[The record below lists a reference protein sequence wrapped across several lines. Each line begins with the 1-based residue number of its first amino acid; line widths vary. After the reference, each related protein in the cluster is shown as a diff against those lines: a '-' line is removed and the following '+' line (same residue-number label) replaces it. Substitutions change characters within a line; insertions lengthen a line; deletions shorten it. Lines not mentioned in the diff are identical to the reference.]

1 MTYASTR
8 IASGGRLVIP
18 VALRRALGMEDG
30 TAVTMSVKDGEL
42 RVHTVSEGVRRAQ
55 AIFAKYNNMPGVSI
69 VDELVGDRRA
79 EAFKDD

>member
-1 MTYASTR
+1 MTHASTR

-18 VALRRALGMEDG
+18 VALRRALGMEEG

-55 AIFAKYNNMPGVSI
+55 AIFAKYNNKPGVSI
-69 VDELVGDRRA
+69 VDELIADRRA
-79 EAFKDD
+79 EALRDD